1 MIQNYEKEIERQT
14 AENQDYQPASYHTL
28 SKADLKT
35 YLDAFGCPPLPA
47 TRATMVF
54 YRELMQKGLLD
65 HIPGTKRMGEMMRQY
80 KEMSQ
85 KEKNKYKL
93 KYEEVSVSGG
103 GG

>member
-1 MIQNYEKEIERQT
+1 
-14 AENQDYQPASYHTL
+14 
-28 SKADLKT
+28 
-35 YLDAFGCPPLPA
+35 
-47 TRATMVF
+47 MVF

-93 KYEEVSVSGG
+93 KYEEVSVF
-103 GG
+103 